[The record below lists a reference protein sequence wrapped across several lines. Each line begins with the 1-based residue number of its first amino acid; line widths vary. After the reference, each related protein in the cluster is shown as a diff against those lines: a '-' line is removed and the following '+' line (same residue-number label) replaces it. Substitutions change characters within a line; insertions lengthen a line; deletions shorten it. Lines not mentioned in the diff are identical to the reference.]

1 MSVTMDITK
10 QGYDALTET
19 NPNNFMFKAG
29 LNTFKIVL
37 EGKATAQTVNAN
49 PKTFVLA
56 HNLGYTP
63 SFYAFAKFPDGKT
76 ALPEQNPHSLSVNDG
91 GRWFATVDGT
101 NAYFTFYKF
110 GSNYNVDIKYYF
122 FENPLAGSSL
132 PASNDIGVKVSKA
145 GKDAVSGTVLDDLV
159 FDSGYDTLK
168 YFHTGAST
176 ININYANYYA
186 SGTSPFGTL
195 YYHKG
200 TAQYNHNLGYVPYFR
215 GYIENLPIDG
225 GTQSVIA
232 PFITADAFE
241 YHYDEVYADTAN
253 IYLRTEMRNFVNS
266 GSTSIEYKYRVF
278 RNNTGL

>member
-1 MSVTMDITK
+1 MDITK

-122 FENPLAGSSL
+122 F
-132 PASNDIGVKVSKA
+132 
-145 GKDAVSGTVLDDLV
+145 
-159 FDSGYDTLK
+159 F
-168 YFHTGAST
+168 FH
-176 ININYANYYA
+176 
-186 SGTSPFGTL
+186 
-195 YYHKG
+195 
-200 TAQYNHNLGYVPYFR
+200 
-215 GYIENLPIDG
+215 
-225 GTQSVIA
+225 
-232 PFITADAFE
+232 
-241 YHYDEVYADTAN
+241 
-253 IYLRTEMRNFVNS
+253 
-266 GSTSIEYKYRVF
+266 
-278 RNNTGL
+278 